1 MLKALILIHSIHNS
15 QNIPLYSH
23 SRPPVDQC
31 EVTSSVGP
39 YLPAMEVPTSSNWTP
54 KPIPWEIPKPYPEPG
69 DIWTND
75 GPWGSGVI
83 VDPIKTYHMGV
94 ALATK
99 QTPFALLKP
108 DNGAP
113 VLVKV
118 VDTALPGGKQVNW
131 ININCYFCSNAC

>member
-1 MLKALILIHSIHNS
+1 M
-15 QNIPLYSH
+15 
-23 SRPPVDQC
+23 
-31 EVTSSVGP
+31 ESS
-39 YLPAMEVPTSSNWTP
+39 SSSWTP
-54 KPIPWEIPKPYPEPG
+54 KSTRWEIPKPYPEPG
-69 DIWTND
+69 DLWGND
-75 GPWGSGVI
+75 GPWGAGVI

-118 VDTALPGGKQVNW
+118 VDTNLPGGKQVSGSVA
-131 ININCYFCSNAC
+131 ISNR